1 MTATLNRDDII
12 KQYNDARIE
21 LNDGTKSSVDV
32 SNLSTEFMH
41 ARLKFAEWY
50 DAKSEDEQELIDEIS
65 DRTYNITDESDYD
78 DFIELLD
85 DYGITNA
92 QQFEDAFEME
102 FEGYGEHLLAKF
114 AEEFCDAVGYS
125 NSIPDLF
132 TNCIDWEMVWYS
144 NLRHDYMVVEFNN
157 NTYILRNDF

>member
-50 DAKSEDEQELIDEIS
+50 DAKSEDEQSLIDEIS
-65 DRTYNITDESDYD
+65 DRTYYIIEEHEYD
-78 DFIELLD
+78 AFIEELA
-85 DYGITNA
+85 DYGITTA
-92 QQFEDAFEME
+92 EQFEDAFEQE
-102 FEGYGEHLLAKF
+102 LEGYGEHIFAKF
-114 AEEFCDAVGYS
+114 AEELCDAIGYTE
-125 NSIPDLF
+125 SIPELF
-132 TNCIDWEMVWYS
+132 SNAIDWEMVWYS
-144 NLRHDYMVVEFNN
+144 QLRYDYMSFEFNN
-157 NTYILRNDF
+157 NTYVFLNHF